1 VSDPPVSTNHATK
14 IPLQAL
20 PWLPRPSGKMR
31 DRIASLP
38 AEPLEALLFLQ
49 SVAQAGWGEAD
60 LRHLGRKIRSI
71 LGSAAANFAAEARMH
86 GLAQVRI
93 LILSAS
99 TASHISDALIGTAIR
114 FKFLLDITIAE
125 YEEPEPWLER
135 NSGELKENP
144 PDFVLVASD
153 SRMLKLASPLGDEA
167 AAAQI
172 LEAAIARISRIAEV
186 ADVATG
192 RPVILQTLAGDSDL
206 IQFNMDL
213 GLPGSP
219 RFLTDEFNRRLVQQ
233 ARQYSRLVLDV
244 NALANLVGQ
253 SAWSAG
259 RYWYAAKYPFATG
272 MIPLYA
278 DNIMRILAAQ
288 TGRSRRVLVLD
299 LDNTIWGGVVGDDG
313 IEGLALGNGSPL
325 GEAHSAL
332 QRMARSLR
340 ERGIILC
347 ISSKNDEAIALDAF
361 RNHPEMILKE
371 DDIVAFRVN
380 WDDKAANIK
389 AIADA
394 IDLGLDAF
402 VFLDDNP
409 AERKRVRDALPSV
422 AVPELPEDPS
432 DWLPVFQAAGYFEQA
447 GFSKEDQLRA
457 GFYKANA
464 LRAAQLE
471 RIGDHDDYLLSLEM
485 TLSIAP
491 FDGAGRKRIAQL
503 ISKSN
508 QFNLTT
514 RRYSEAEI
522 AVLQSRSDVFTIQA
536 RLEDIFGDNGMISAV
551 ICRQTGQHWEVDTW
565 IMSCRVLGRRV
576 EEAILQYL
584 VEHARL
590 RGITEIIGRYI
601 PTAKNGLVRDHF
613 SRLGFR
619 QTCFQNGETTW
630 GFVVDGYC
638 EKKLPLKVNLER
650 ERKVAPIGIVSGL
663 PARRKDVDS

>member
-1 VSDPPVSTNHATK
+1 
-14 IPLQAL
+14 
-20 PWLPRPSGKMR
+20 MR
-31 DRIASLP
+31 ERLASLP
-38 AEPLEALLFLQ
+38 AEPLEALLLLQ
-49 SVAQAGWGEAD
+49 SLAQAGWGEAD
-60 LRHLGRKIRSI
+60 LGLLGRKIGRI
-71 LGSAAANFAAEARMH
+71 LGSAPADFASQARKH
-86 GLAQVRI
+86 GLTHVRI

-99 TASHISDALIGTAIR
+99 TASHLADALIGTAIR
-114 FKFLLDITIAE
+114 FKFLLDVTIAE

-135 NSGELKENP
+135 NSLELKEDP
-144 PDFVLVASD
+144 PDFVLLASD
-153 SRMLKLASPLGDEA
+153 NRMLKLSSPLGDEA
-167 AAAQI
+167 AATQMVEGA
-172 LEAAIARISRIAEV
+172 LARISRIAEV
-186 ADVATG
+186 ASAATG
-192 RPVILQTLAGDSDL
+192 RPVILQTLAGDPDA

-219 RFLTDEFNRRLVQQ
+219 RFLTDEFNRRLVQR
-233 ARQYSRLVLDV
+233 ARQDSRLVLDV
-244 NALANLVGQ
+244 NALASLVGH

-259 RYWYAAKYPFATG
+259 RYWYAAKYPFATN
-272 MIPLYA
+272 MVPLYA
-278 DNIMRILAAQ
+278 DNFMRIIAAQ
-288 TGRSRRVLVLD
+288 MGRSRRVLVLD
-299 LDNTIWGGVVGDDG
+299 LDNTLWGGIVGDDG
-313 IEGLALGNGSPL
+313 IEGLALGSGSAL

-332 QRMARSLR
+332 QRMALSLK

-347 ISSKNDEAIALDAF
+347 VSSKNDEAIALDAF
-361 RNHPEMILKE
+361 RNHPEMILRE

-380 WDDKAANIK
+380 WEDKAANIK

-394 IDLGLDAF
+394 IDLGLDSF

-409 AERKRVRDALPSV
+409 AERKRVRDALPAV

-432 DWLPVFQAAGYFEQA
+432 EWLGLFQAAGYFEQS

-464 LRAAQLE
+464 LRSAQLE
-471 RIGDHDDYLLSLEM
+471 RIGDHDEYLRSLGM

-491 FDGAGRKRIAQL
+491 FDSAGRKRIAQL

-522 AVLQSRSDVFTIQA
+522 EAMQSNSEVLTVQA

-551 ICRQTGQHWEVDTW
+551 ICRQTGRNWEVDTW

-576 EEAILQYL
+576 EETILQYL
-584 VEHARL
+584 VEQARV

-613 SRLGFR
+613 DKLGFA
-619 QTCFQNGETTW
+619 QTGSQNGETTW
-630 GFVVDGYC
+630 QLAIASYC
-638 EKKLPLKVNLER
+638 EKNLPLKV
-650 ERKVAPIGIVSGL
+650 AL
-663 PARRKDVDS
+663 PRA

>member
-1 VSDPPVSTNHATK
+1 
-14 IPLQAL
+14 
-20 PWLPRPSGKMR
+20 MR
-31 DRIASLP
+31 DRLAALP
-38 AEPLEALLFLQ
+38 TEPMAALLFLQ
-49 SVAQAGWGEAD
+49 SLAQAGWGEAD
-60 LRHLGRKIRSI
+60 LGLLGRKISRILRS
-71 LGSAAANFAAEARMH
+71 APADFASEVRRH
-86 GLAQVRI
+86 GLTQARI

-99 TASHISDALIGTAIR
+99 TASHLSDALIGTAIR
-114 FKFLLDITIAE
+114 FKFLLDVTVAE

-135 NSGELKENP
+135 NRSELKGNP

-153 SRMLKLASPLGDEA
+153 SRMLKLTSQLGDEA
-167 AAAQI
+167 AAAQMVG
-172 LEAAIARISRIAEV
+172 AALARIARIAEV
-186 ADVATG
+186 AGAATG
-192 RPVILQTLAGDSDL
+192 RPVILQTLAGDPDAIS
-206 IQFNMDL
+206 FNMDL

-219 RFLTDEFNRRLVQQ
+219 RFLTDEFNRSLVQR
-233 ARQYSRLVLDV
+233 ARQDSRLVLDV
-244 NALANLVGQ
+244 NALANLVGH

-259 RYWYAAKYPFATG
+259 RYWYAAKYPFATT

-278 DNIMRILAAQ
+278 DNVMRIIAAQ
-288 TGRSRRVLVLD
+288 MGRSRRVLVLD
-299 LDNTIWGGVVGDDG
+299 LDNTLWGGIVGDDG
-313 IEGLALGNGSPL
+313 IEGLALGSGSAL

-332 QRMARSLR
+332 QRMALSLK

-347 ISSKNDEAIALDAF
+347 VSSKNDEAIALDAF

-380 WDDKAANIK
+380 WEDKAANIK

-394 IDLGLDAF
+394 IDLGLDSF

-432 DWLPVFQAAGYFEQA
+432 EWLGVFQAAGYFEQS
-447 GFSKEDQLRA
+447 GFSKEDQQRA

-464 LRAAQLE
+464 LRAARLE
-471 RIGDHDDYLLSLEM
+471 RIGDHDEYLRSLSM

-508 QFNLTT
+508 QFNVTT
-514 RRYSEAEI
+514 RRYSETEI
-522 AVLQSRSDVFTIQA
+522 EAMQSNSEVLTLQA

-551 ICRQTGQHWEVDTW
+551 ICRQTGRIWEVDTW

-576 EEAILQYL
+576 EETILQYL
-584 VEHARL
+584 VEQARV
-590 RGITEIIGRYI
+590 RGISEIIGRYI

-613 SRLGFR
+613 SKLGFV
-619 QTCFQNGETTW
+619 QTGSQNGETTW
-630 GFVVDGYC
+630 QLAIASYG
-638 EKKLPLKVNLER
+638 EKDLPLKV
-650 ERKVAPIGIVSGL
+650 AL
-663 PARRKDVDS
+663 PRA

>member
-1 VSDPPVSTNHATK
+1 
-14 IPLQAL
+14 
-20 PWLPRPSGKMR
+20 MR
-31 DRIASLP
+31 DELALLP
-38 AEPLEALLFLQ
+38 ADPLEALLSLQ
-49 SVAQAGWGEAD
+49 SLAQAAWNDAD
-60 LRHLGRKIRSI
+60 LRLLGRKVTNILRSAPNS
-71 LGSAAANFAAEARMH
+71 LPAEAKMR
-86 GLAQVRI
+86 GLVRLRL

-99 TASHISDALIGTAIR
+99 TASHICDALIGTAIR
-114 FKFLLDITIAE
+114 FRLLLEVTIAE

-135 NSGELKENP
+135 NKHELKDNAA
-144 PDFVLVASD
+144 DFVLVASD
-153 SRMLKLASPLGDEA
+153 GRMLKLDSPLDDGA

-172 LEAAIARISRIAEV
+172 VGTAVARIARIAEV
-186 ADVATG
+186 AGSATG
-192 RPVILQTLAGDSDL
+192 RPVILQTLADDPDAVA
-206 IQFNMDL
+206 FNMDL

-219 RFLTDEFNRRLVQQ
+219 RYLNDEFNRMLALQ
-233 ARQYSRLVLDV
+233 ARQNSHLVLDL
-244 NALANLVGQ
+244 NALANLVGH

-259 RYWYAAKYPFATG
+259 RYWYAAKYPFATS

-278 DNIMRILAAQ
+278 DNVMRILAAQ
-288 TGRSRRVLVLD
+288 LGRSRRVLVLD
-299 LDNTIWGGVVGDDG
+299 LDNTMWGGIVGDDG
-313 IEGLALGNGSPL
+313 IEGLALGSGSAL

-332 QRMARSLR
+332 QRMALSLKQ
-340 ERGIILC
+340 RGIILC
-347 ISSKNDEAIALDAF
+347 VSSKNDETIALDAF

-389 AIADA
+389 AISDA
-394 IDLGLDAF
+394 IDLGLDSF

-432 DWLPVFQAAGYFEQA
+432 EWLPVLQAAAYFEQTSL
-447 GFSKEDQLRA
+447 SKEDRQRA

-471 RIGDHDDYLLSLEM
+471 RIGNHDDYLRSLGM

-491 FDGAGRKRIAQL
+491 FDDSGRKRIAQL

-522 AVLQSRSDVFTIQA
+522 AGLQSRSDAMTIQA

-551 ICRQTGQHWEVDTW
+551 ICRQTGQRLEVDTW

-576 EEAILQYL
+576 EEAILQY
-584 VEHARL
+584 VVAQARL
-590 RGITEIIGRYI
+590 KGITEIIGRYL
-601 PTAKNGLVRDHF
+601 PTARNGLVRDHF
-613 SRLGFR
+613 SKLGFSQIDEQR
-619 QTCFQNGETTW
+619 SGETTW
-630 GFVVDGYC
+630 RLAVESYGDK
-638 EKKLPLKVNLER
+638 ELPLKVEL
-650 ERKVAPIGIVSGL
+650 
-663 PARRKDVDS
+663 RRQPDLAAVRA

>member
-1 VSDPPVSTNHATK
+1 
-14 IPLQAL
+14 
-20 PWLPRPSGKMR
+20 MR
-31 DRIASLP
+31 DRLAALP
-38 AEPLEALLFLQ
+38 TEPMAALLFLQ
-49 SVAQAGWGEAD
+49 SLAQAGWGEAD
-60 LRHLGRKIRSI
+60 LGLLGRKISRILRS
-71 LGSAAANFAAEARMH
+71 APADFASEVRRH
-86 GLAQVRI
+86 GLTQARI

-99 TASHISDALIGTAIR
+99 TASHLSDALIGTAIR
-114 FKFLLDITIAE
+114 FKFLLNVTVAE

-135 NSGELKENP
+135 NRSELKGNP

-153 SRMLKLASPLGDEA
+153 SRMLKLTSQLGDEA
-167 AAAQI
+167 AAAQMVG
-172 LEAAIARISRIAEV
+172 AALARIARIAEV
-186 ADVATG
+186 AGAATG
-192 RPVILQTLAGDSDL
+192 RPVILQTLAGDPDAIS
-206 IQFNMDL
+206 FNMDL

-219 RFLTDEFNRRLVQQ
+219 RFLTDEFNRSLVQR
-233 ARQYSRLVLDV
+233 ARQDSRLVLDV
-244 NALANLVGQ
+244 NALASLVGH

-259 RYWYAAKYPFATG
+259 RYWYAAKYPFATT

-278 DNIMRILAAQ
+278 DNVMRIIAAQ
-288 TGRSRRVLVLD
+288 MGRSRRVLVLD
-299 LDNTIWGGVVGDDG
+299 LDNTLWGGIVGDDG
-313 IEGLALGNGSPL
+313 IEGLALGSGSAL

-332 QRMARSLR
+332 QRMALSLK

-347 ISSKNDEAIALDAF
+347 VSSKNDEAIALDAF

-380 WDDKAANIK
+380 WEDKAANIK

-394 IDLGLDAF
+394 IDLGLDSF

-432 DWLPVFQAAGYFEQA
+432 EWLGVFQAAGYFEQS
-447 GFSKEDQLRA
+447 GFSKEDQQRA

-464 LRAAQLE
+464 LRAARLE
-471 RIGDHDDYLLSLEM
+471 RIGDHDEYLRSLSM

-508 QFNLTT
+508 QFNVTT
-514 RRYSEAEI
+514 RRYSETEI
-522 AVLQSRSDVFTIQA
+522 EAMQSNSEVLTLQA

-551 ICRQTGQHWEVDTW
+551 ICRQTGRIWEVDTW

-576 EEAILQYL
+576 EETILQYL
-584 VEHARL
+584 VEQARV
-590 RGITEIIGRYI
+590 RGISEIIGRYI

-613 SRLGFR
+613 SKLGFV
-619 QTCFQNGETTW
+619 QTGSQNGETTW
-630 GFVVDGYC
+630 QLAIASYG
-638 EKKLPLKVNLER
+638 EKDLPLKV
-650 ERKVAPIGIVSGL
+650 AL
-663 PARRKDVDS
+663 PRA

>member
-1 VSDPPVSTNHATK
+1 MSAPLASQPAK
-14 IPLQAL
+14 ISLQAL

-31 DRIASLP
+31 DRLALLP
-38 AEPLEALLFLQ
+38 AEPMPALLFLHAL
-49 SVAQAGWGEAD
+49 AQEAWGEAD
-60 LRHLGRKIRSI
+60 LRQLGRKV
-71 LGSAAANFAAEARMH
+71 GSVLKSAPAHFSAEARQQ
-86 GLAQVRI
+86 GLTPVRL

-99 TASHISDALIGTAIR
+99 TASHLSDAMVGTAIR
-114 FKFLLDITIAE
+114 FRFLLDVDVAE

-135 NSGELKENP
+135 NRSELKKSL

-153 SRMLKLASPLGDEA
+153 SRMLKLVSPLGDEQA
-167 AAAQI
+167 AARCV
-172 LEAAIARISRIAEV
+172 EAAVARIARVAEV
-186 ADVATG
+186 AGAATG
-192 RPVILQTLAGDSDL
+192 RPVILQTLADDPDGVQ
-206 IQFNMDL
+206 INMDL

-219 RFLTDEFNRRLVQQ
+219 RFLTSEFNRRLAQQ
-233 ARQYSRLVLDV
+233 ARQDSRLMLDV
-244 NALANLVGQ
+244 HALASLIGQ

-259 RYWYAAKYPFATG
+259 RYWYAAKYPFATA

-278 DNIMRILAAQ
+278 DHVMRILAAQ
-288 TGRSRRVLVLD
+288 MGRSRRVLVLD
-299 LDNTIWGGVVGDDG
+299 LDNTIWGGIVGDDG

-332 QRMARSLR
+332 QRMALSLK

-347 ISSKNDEAIALDAF
+347 VSSKNDEAIALDAF

-371 DDIVAFRVN
+371 DDIVVFRVN

-389 AIADA
+389 AIADSV
-394 IDLGLDAF
+394 DLGLDAF

-409 AERKRVRDALPSV
+409 AERKRVRDALPAV
-422 AVPELPEDPS
+422 AVPELPEDPGE
-432 DWLPVFQAAGYFEQA
+432 WLPVFQAAGYFEQA
-447 GFSKEDQLRA
+447 SFSKEDQLRA

-471 RIGDHDDYLLSLEM
+471 RIGDHDDYLRSLGM

-491 FDGAGRKRIAQL
+491 FDSAGRKRIAQL

-522 AVLQSRSDVFTIQA
+522 ADMEAAPAVFALQA
-536 RLEDIFGDNGMISAV
+536 RLEDVFGDNGMISAV
-551 ICRQTGQHWEVDTW
+551 ICRQAGQSWEVDTW

-584 VEHARL
+584 VEQARL
-590 RGITEIIGRYI
+590 HGVTEIVGRYI

-613 SRLGFR
+613 SRLGFV
-619 QTCFQNGETTW
+619 QTGTEGGETTW
-630 GFVVDGYC
+630 RLVVGDYRD
-638 EKKLPLKVNLER
+638 KTLPLTLDTSR
-650 ERKVAPIGIVSGL
+650 ERKLASAGGT
-663 PARRKDVDS
+663 

>member
-1 VSDPPVSTNHATK
+1 
-14 IPLQAL
+14 
-20 PWLPRPSGKMR
+20 MR
-31 DRIASLP
+31 DRLAALP
-38 AEPLEALLFLQ
+38 TEPMAALLFLQ
-49 SVAQAGWGEAD
+49 SLAQAGWGEAD
-60 LRHLGRKIRSI
+60 LGLLGRKISRILRS
-71 LGSAAANFAAEARMH
+71 APADFASEVRRH
-86 GLAQVRI
+86 GLTQARI

-99 TASHISDALIGTAIR
+99 TASHLSDALIGTAIR
-114 FKFLLDITIAE
+114 CKFLLDVTVAE

-135 NSGELKENP
+135 NRSELKGNP

-153 SRMLKLASPLGDEA
+153 SRMLKLTSQLGDEA
-167 AAAQI
+167 AAAQMVG
-172 LEAAIARISRIAEV
+172 AALARIARIAEV
-186 ADVATG
+186 AGAATG
-192 RPVILQTLAGDSDL
+192 RPVILQTLAGDPDAIS
-206 IQFNMDL
+206 FNMDL

-219 RFLTDEFNRRLVQQ
+219 RFLTDEFNRSLVQR
-233 ARQYSRLVLDV
+233 ARQDSRLVLDV
-244 NALANLVGQ
+244 NALASLVGH

-259 RYWYAAKYPFATG
+259 RYWYAAKYPFATT

-278 DNIMRILAAQ
+278 DNVMRIIAAQ
-288 TGRSRRVLVLD
+288 MGRSRRVLVLD
-299 LDNTIWGGVVGDDG
+299 LDNTLWGGIVGDDG
-313 IEGLALGNGSPL
+313 IEGLALGSGSAL

-332 QRMARSLR
+332 QRMALSLK

-347 ISSKNDEAIALDAF
+347 VSSKNDEAIALDAF

-380 WDDKAANIK
+380 WEDKAANIK

-394 IDLGLDAF
+394 IDLGLDSF

-432 DWLPVFQAAGYFEQA
+432 EWLGVFQAAGYFEQS
-447 GFSKEDQLRA
+447 GFSKEDQQRA

-464 LRAAQLE
+464 LRAARLE
-471 RIGDHDDYLLSLEM
+471 RIGDHDEYLRSLSM

-508 QFNLTT
+508 QFNVTT
-514 RRYSEAEI
+514 RRYSETEI
-522 AVLQSRSDVFTIQA
+522 EAMQSNSEVLTLQA

-551 ICRQTGQHWEVDTW
+551 ICRQTGRIWEVDTW

-576 EEAILQYL
+576 EETILQYL
-584 VEHARL
+584 VEQARV
-590 RGITEIIGRYI
+590 RGISEIIGRYI

-613 SRLGFR
+613 SKLGFV
-619 QTCFQNGETTW
+619 QTGSQNGETTW
-630 GFVVDGYC
+630 QLAIASYG
-638 EKKLPLKVNLER
+638 EKDLPLKV
-650 ERKVAPIGIVSGL
+650 AL
-663 PARRKDVDS
+663 PRA

>member
-1 VSDPPVSTNHATK
+1 VSSPASTIHSTK
-14 IPLQAL
+14 IPLSAL
-20 PWLPRPSGKMR
+20 PWLPRPAGKMR
-31 DRIASLP
+31 DRLAALP
-38 AEPLEALLFLQ
+38 TEPMAALLFLQ
-49 SVAQAGWGEAD
+49 SLAQAGWGEAD
-60 LRHLGRKIRSI
+60 LGLLGRKIGRILRS
-71 LGSAAANFAAEARMH
+71 APADFASEVRRH
-86 GLAQVRI
+86 GLTQARI

-99 TASHISDALIGTAIR
+99 TASHLSDALVGTAIR
-114 FKFLLDITIAE
+114 FKFLLDVTVAE

-135 NSGELKENP
+135 NRSELKENP

-153 SRMLKLASPLGDEA
+153 SRMLKLTSQLGDEA
-167 AAAQI
+167 AAAQMVG
-172 LEAAIARISRIAEV
+172 AALARIARIAEV
-186 ADVATG
+186 AGAATG
-192 RPVILQTLAGDSDL
+192 RPVILQTLAGDPDAIS
-206 IQFNMDL
+206 FNMDL

-219 RFLTDEFNRRLVQQ
+219 RFLTDEFNRSLVQR
-233 ARQYSRLVLDV
+233 ARQDSRLVLDV
-244 NALANLVGQ
+244 NALASVVGH

-259 RYWYAAKYPFATG
+259 RYWYAAKYPFATT

-278 DNIMRILAAQ
+278 DNVMRIIAAQ
-288 TGRSRRVLVLD
+288 MGRSRRVLVLD
-299 LDNTIWGGVVGDDG
+299 LDNTLWGGIVGDDG
-313 IEGLALGNGSPL
+313 IEGLALGSGSAL

-332 QRMARSLR
+332 QRMALSLK

-347 ISSKNDEAIALDAF
+347 VSSKNDEAIALDAF

-380 WDDKAANIK
+380 WEDKAANIK

-394 IDLGLDAF
+394 IDLGLDSF

-432 DWLPVFQAAGYFEQA
+432 EWLGVFQAAGYFEQS
-447 GFSKEDQLRA
+447 GFSKEDQQRA

-464 LRAAQLE
+464 LRAARLE
-471 RIGDHDDYLLSLEM
+471 RIGDHDEYLRSLSM

-508 QFNLTT
+508 QFNVTT
-514 RRYSEAEI
+514 RRYSETEI
-522 AVLQSRSDVFTIQA
+522 EAMQSNSEVLTLQA

-551 ICRQTGQHWEVDTW
+551 ICRQTGRIWEVDTW

-576 EEAILQYL
+576 EETILQYL
-584 VEHARL
+584 VEQARV
-590 RGITEIIGRYI
+590 RGISEIIGRYI

-613 SRLGFR
+613 SKLGFV
-619 QTCFQNGETTW
+619 QTGSQNGETTLQLAIASY
-630 GFVVDGYC
+630 G
-638 EKKLPLKVNLER
+638 EKDLPLKV
-650 ERKVAPIGIVSGL
+650 AL
-663 PARRKDVDS
+663 PRA

>member
-1 VSDPPVSTNHATK
+1 VSSPTSTIHLTR
-14 IPLQAL
+14 IPLPAL

-31 DRIASLP
+31 DRLAALP
-38 AEPLEALLFLQ
+38 TEPMAALLFLQ
-49 SVAQAGWGEAD
+49 ALAQAGWSEAD
-60 LRHLGRKIRSI
+60 LGLLGRKISRILRSAPA
-71 LGSAAANFAAEARMH
+71 GFASEIRKH
-86 GLAQVRI
+86 GLTQVRI

-99 TASHISDALIGTAIR
+99 TASHLSDALIGTAIR
-114 FKFLLDITIAE
+114 FKFLLDVTVAE
-125 YEEPEPWLER
+125 YEEPEPWLAR
-135 NSGELKENP
+135 NGGELKENP

-153 SRMLKLASPLGDEA
+153 SRMLKLTSQLGDEA
-167 AAAQI
+167 AAAQMV
-172 LEAAIARISRIAEV
+172 EAALARIARIAEV
-186 ADVATG
+186 AGAATG
-192 RPVILQTLAGDSDL
+192 RPVILQTLAGDPDAIS
-206 IQFNMDL
+206 FNMDL

-219 RFLTDEFNRRLVQQ
+219 RFLTDEFNRSLVQR
-233 ARQYSRLVLDV
+233 ARQDSRLVLDV
-244 NALANLVGQ
+244 NALASLVGH

-259 RYWYAAKYPFATG
+259 RYWYAAKYPFATS

-278 DNIMRILAAQ
+278 DNVMRIIAAQ
-288 TGRSRRVLVLD
+288 MGRSRRVLVLD
-299 LDNTIWGGVVGDDG
+299 LDNTLWGGIVGDDG
-313 IEGLALGNGSPL
+313 IEGLALGSGSAL

-332 QRMARSLR
+332 QQMALSLK

-380 WDDKAANIK
+380 WEDKAANIK

-394 IDLGLDAF
+394 IDLGLDSF

-432 DWLPVFQAAGYFEQA
+432 EWLGVFQAAGYFEQS
-447 GFSKEDQLRA
+447 GFSKEDQQRA

-471 RIGDHDDYLLSLEM
+471 RIGDHDEYLRSLGM
-485 TLSIAP
+485 TLSIAA
-491 FDGAGRKRIAQL
+491 FDSAGRKRIAQL

-514 RRYSEAEI
+514 RRYSETEI
-522 AVLQSRSDVFTIQA
+522 EAMKSNSEVLTLQA

-551 ICRQTGQHWEVDTW
+551 ICRQSGRIWEVDTW

-576 EEAILQYL
+576 EETILQYL
-584 VEHARL
+584 VEQARV

-613 SRLGFR
+613 EKLGFA
-619 QTCFQNGETTW
+619 QTGSQNGETTW
-630 GFVVDGYC
+630 QLAIASYG
-638 EKKLPLKVNLER
+638 EKSLPLKV
-650 ERKVAPIGIVSGL
+650 AL
-663 PARRKDVDS
+663 PRA

>member
-1 VSDPPVSTNHATK
+1 
-14 IPLQAL
+14 
-20 PWLPRPSGKMR
+20 MR
-31 DRIASLP
+31 ERLASLP
-38 AEPLEALLFLQ
+38 AEPLAALQFLQ
-49 SVAQAGWGEAD
+49 SLAQAAWDESD
-60 LRHLGRKIRSI
+60 LRALGRKINGI
-71 LGSAAANFAAEARMH
+71 LKAAPANFAAEARKN
-86 GLAQVRI
+86 GLVPVRI

-114 FKFLLDITIAE
+114 FKFLLDVTIAE
-125 YEEPEPWLER
+125 YEEPEPWLDR
-135 NSGELKENP
+135 NSHELKKNP

-153 SRMLKLASPLGDEA
+153 NRMLRLASPLGDEA
-167 AAAQI
+167 VAAQI
-172 LEAAIARISRIAEV
+172 VEAAVGRIGRIAEV
-186 ADVATG
+186 AEAATG
-192 RPVILQTLAGDSDL
+192 RPIILQTLAADPDA
-206 IQFNMDL
+206 IQFNTDL

-219 RFLTDEFNRRLVQQ
+219 RYLASEFNRRLVQLS
-233 ARQYSRLVLDV
+233 RQESRLVLDV
-244 NALANLVGQ
+244 NALAGLVGQ

-259 RYWYAAKYPFATG
+259 RYWYAAKYPFATA

-278 DNIMRILAAQ
+278 DNVMRILAAQ
-288 TGRSRRVLVLD
+288 MGRSRRVLVLD
-299 LDNTIWGGVVGDDG
+299 LDNTMWGGIVGDDG
-313 IEGLALGNGSPL
+313 IEGLALGNGSAL

-332 QRMARSLR
+332 QRMALSLK

-347 ISSKNDEAIALDAF
+347 VSSKNDEAIALDAF

-380 WDDKAANIK
+380 WEDKAANIK

-394 IDLGLDAF
+394 LDLGLDSF

-409 AERKRVRDALPSV
+409 AERKRVRDALPAV

-471 RIGDHDDYLLSLEM
+471 RIGDHNDYLRSLGM

-522 AVLQSRSDVFTIQA
+522 AALESRPDVFTIQA
-536 RLEDIFGDNGMISAV
+536 RLEDIFGDNGMISTV
-551 ICRQTGQHWEVDTW
+551 ICRQAGQAWEVDSW

-576 EEAILQYL
+576 EETILQYL
-584 VEHARL
+584 VEQARL
-590 RGITEIIGRYI
+590 RGISAITGRYI

-613 SRLGFR
+613 SRLGFV
-619 QTCFQNGETTW
+619 QAGTQEDGETTW
-630 GFVVDGYC
+630 QLSIDGYG
-638 EKKLPLKVNLER
+638 EKNLPLNVR
-650 ERKVAPIGIVSGL
+650 IQCGAG
-663 PARRKDVDS
+663 

>member
-1 VSDPPVSTNHATK
+1 MSEPTVPTNHAAK
-14 IPLQAL
+14 IPLSAL
-20 PWLPRPSGKMR
+20 PWLPRPSGRMR
-31 DRIASLP
+31 DRVASLP
-38 AEPLEALLFLQ
+38 AEPFEALLFLHGL
-49 SVAQAGWGEAD
+49 AQAGWGEAD
-60 LRHLGRKIRSI
+60 LRFLGRKVSTILRSAPA
-71 LGSAAANFAAEARMH
+71 GFAAEARKH
-86 GLAQVRI
+86 GLARVRI
-93 LILSAS
+93 LMLSAS
-99 TASHISDALIGTAIR
+99 TASLIADALIGTAIR

-135 NSGELKENP
+135 NSAELKKNP

-153 SRMLKLASPLGDEA
+153 SRMLKLAAPLGDEA
-167 AAAQI
+167 AAAQVI
-172 LEAAIARISRIAEV
+172 EAAIGRISRIAEV
-186 ADVATG
+186 AEAATG
-192 RPVILQTLAGDSDL
+192 RPVILQTLAGDPDA

-219 RFLTDEFNRRLVQQ
+219 RYLAAEFNRRLVQE
-233 ARQYSRLVLDV
+233 ARRDSRLVLDV
-244 NALANLVGQ
+244 NALASLVGY

-259 RYWYAAKYPFATG
+259 RYWYAAKYPFATT

-278 DNIMRILAAQ
+278 DNVMRILAAQ
-288 TGRSRRVLVLD
+288 MGRSRRVLVLD
-299 LDNTIWGGVVGDDG
+299 LDNTMWGGIVGDDG
-313 IEGLALGNGSPL
+313 IEGLALGSGSPL

-332 QRMARSLR
+332 QRMALTLK

-347 ISSKNDEAIALDAF
+347 VSSKNDETIALDAF

-389 AIADA
+389 AISDA
-394 IDLGLDAF
+394 LDLGLDTF

-432 DWLPVFQAAGYFEQA
+432 DWLSVFQAAGYFEQA
-447 GFSKEDQLRA
+447 DFSKEDQLRA

-464 LRAAQLE
+464 LRTAQLE
-471 RIGDHDDYLLSLEM
+471 RIGDHDDYLRSLGM

-491 FDGAGRKRIAQL
+491 FDTAGRKRIAQL

-522 AVLQSRSDVFTIQA
+522 AALQSRSDVLAIQA
-536 RLEDIFGDNGMISAV
+536 RLQDIFGDNGMISAV
-551 ICRQTGQHWEVDTW
+551 ICRQTGQCWEVDTW

-576 EEAILQYL
+576 EETILQYL
-584 VEHARL
+584 VEEARS
-590 RGITEIIGRYI
+590 RGITEITGRYI

-613 SRLGFR
+613 SRLGFV
-619 QTCFQNGETTW
+619 QTGSQDGETTW
-630 GFVVDGYC
+630 QLAISSYG
-638 EKKLPLKVNLER
+638 EKSLPLKVDLQR
-650 ERKVAPIGIVSGL
+650 ERKLASVGRS
-663 PARRKDVDS
+663 